1 LSVYNYKIDFD
12 NVMKTELLFIST
24 LCMLSMTIHAQRG
37 ARIAYLDMNVILS
50 KNKEFITANRL
61 LDEKTAQWKKEIEL
75 KKTQLKRIEDQFA
88 VEKILLTPELIADR
102 ELEIKDFASEVISL
116 QEKRFGPNGDMMIQ
130 KNQLLKPVQDQ
141 ILSIVQDIAKERK
154 YDFVFD
160 RSSDVIMLYSAKNYD
175 ISDLVLRKIQ
185 VQERIKER
193 KEKINSASKV
203 IENVNN

>member
-1 LSVYNYKIDFD
+1 MKIKLFLS
-12 NVMKTELLFIST
+12 LF
-24 LCMLSMTIHAQRG
+24 LCTFAFNIKAQRG
-37 ARIAYLDMNVILS
+37 VRIAYIDMDVILS
-50 KNKEFITANRL
+50 KNKEFVTASQL
-61 LDEKTAQWKKEIEL
+61 LDEKISQWKKEIEL
-75 KKTQLKRIEDQFA
+75 KKIQLKRMEDQFA

-102 ELEIKDFASEVISL
+102 ELEIKDFAGELISL

-141 ILSIVQDIAKERK
+141 VLSIVQVIAKERK

-160 RSSDVIMLYSAKNYD
+160 RSSDIIMLYSAKNYD

-193 KEKINSASKV
+193 KEKINS
-203 IENVNN
+203 VNNVLDGVSN

>member
-1 LSVYNYKIDFD
+1 
-12 NVMKTELLFIST
+12 MKTKFFFFSILYT
-24 LCMLSMTIHAQRG
+24 LTLAVNAQRG
-37 ARIAYLDMNVILS
+37 ARIAYIDMNVILS
-50 KNKEFITANRL
+50 KNKEFITANQL
-61 LDEKTAQWKKEIEL
+61 LDEKITQWKKEIEL
-75 KKTQLKRIEDQFA
+75 KKIQLKRIEDQFA
-88 VEKILLTPELIADR
+88 VEKIILTPELIADR
-102 ELEIKDFASEVISL
+102 ELEIKDFAAEVVSL

-141 ILSIVQDIAKERK
+141 VLSIVQDIAKERK

-160 RSSDVIMLYSAKNYD
+160 RSSDIIMLYSAKNYD

-203 IENVNN
+203 IESVND

>member
-1 LSVYNYKIDFD
+1 MRTKIFLPI
-12 NVMKTELLFIST
+12 V
-24 LCMLSMTIHAQRG
+24 LCILCIKVHSQRG
-37 ARIAYLDMNVILS
+37 VRIAYIDMDVILS
-50 KNKEFITANRL
+50 KNKEFQTANLL
-61 LDEKTAQWKKEIEL
+61 LDEKITQWKKEIEV
-75 KKTQLKRIEDQFA
+75 KKLQLKSIEDQFA

-102 ELEIKDFASEVISL
+102 ELEIKDFVAEVVSL

-175 ISDLVLRKIQ
+175 ISELVLRRIQ
-185 VQERIKER
+185 MQERIKER
-193 KEKINSASKV
+193 KEKLNSAKEVLDGAS
-203 IENVNN
+203 N

>member
-1 LSVYNYKIDFD
+1 
-12 NVMKTELLFIST
+12 MKTELLFIST